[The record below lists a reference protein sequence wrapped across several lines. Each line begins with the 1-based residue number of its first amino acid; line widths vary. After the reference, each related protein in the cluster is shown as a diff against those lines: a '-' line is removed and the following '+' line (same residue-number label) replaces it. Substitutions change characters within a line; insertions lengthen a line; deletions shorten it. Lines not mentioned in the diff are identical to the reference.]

1 LILVTRSRLYAEFG
15 FALVLFLGTILTA
28 CLQPVTPSVPSEPT
42 PLSPTPD
49 TPSTPSSPWTD
60 ASRVFDGVCFEAAQ
74 AINSQVFVLRSA
86 QDHIQFYDR
95 VDQSGLCRHPITRN
109 PFEFGNG
116 QILAGLWSAGYG
128 CKAHHELIAYQQDDA
143 NRRLIIVLRFVT
155 EGTCDYQ
162 LLRAYWIGIDGLPG
176 YDVQIVVG

>member
-1 LILVTRSRLYAEFG
+1 MLA
-15 FALVLFLGTILTA
+15 GTILTA
-28 CLQPVTPSVPSEPT
+28 CLQPSAPAAPSAAAPAAPPAAV
-42 PLSPTPD
+42 
-49 TPSTPSSPWTD
+49 STPSPPWTD

-74 AINSQVFVLRSA
+74 AISGQVFVLRTA

-95 VDQSGLCRHPITRN
+95 VDQSALCRHPITRS

-128 CKAHHELIAYQQDDA
+128 CKAHHDLIAYQQDDA

-162 LLRAYWIGIDGLPG
+162 LLRAYWIGLDGLTG
-176 YDVQIVVG
+176 YDIQIVVG